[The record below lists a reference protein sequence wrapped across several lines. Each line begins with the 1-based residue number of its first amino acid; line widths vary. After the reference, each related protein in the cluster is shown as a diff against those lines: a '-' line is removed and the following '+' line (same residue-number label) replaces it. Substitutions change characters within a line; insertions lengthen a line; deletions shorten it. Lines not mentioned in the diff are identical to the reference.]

1 MPICILDN
9 LPGYFTNCL
18 PSYLP
23 CSRSIYLSV
32 FPTDCFIK
40 CFPSHI
46 ANYLLATCVADC
58 GPTVPALLPYQ
69 LPSLLQYLQ
78 SCHACCH
85 LRNQPTCLVA
95 FETGWPNHLLGSLF
109 SSQLN
114 FVSMQLQWLPYCICL
129 FAIRLVSLWTTSWDT
144 WLDTSQAVPLYAYLA
159 TDIELFLAPVHRWAP
174 LF

>member
-58 GPTVPALLPYQ
+58 GTTVPALLPYQ

-114 FVSMQLQWLPYCICL
+114 FVSMQLLWLPYMSVCYPLGILMNNILRYLTGYLSSCPTICL
-129 FAIRLVSLWTTSWDT
+129 LS
-144 WLDTSQAVPLYAYLA
+144 
-159 TDIELFLAPVHRWAP
+159 HRHWALLSTCP
-174 LF
+174 